1 MIIDDNHYD
10 VILIGSGAAGGSMA
24 ASLARSGH
32 QVLLLERGRA
42 MPPEEQNVAGTDLFR
57 KTRYHAAEQWFGP
70 DGDPFPPQTVHAL
83 GGNTKIWG
91 GVLERMREQEF
102 SGVKLQE
109 GSTPAWG
116 LSYADLA
123 PWYAKAEVLYNVH
136 GVAGADPTAPPME
149 GDYPSPPR
157 PVEPFLVELRA
168 ALERQQLHPYD
179 LPQSWNDGLHGARGD
194 AEVFGLG
201 PARSSGVTVKD
212 GARVVQLHVNP
223 SGHEVRGVEAE
234 IGGQRWLFRSH
245 QVVLAAGAVTT
256 AEILLRSAT
265 DHHLRGLA
273 NGSDQVGRNLMKP
286 QLTAILQLASAPN
299 SGRYSPGHGLTD
311 YYWGDKNVSY
321 PLGSIHNG
329 GGVLQ
334 DALFAESPPVLSL
347 VTRLMPNFGLE
358 QLASRSI
365 TWWAMSA
372 VLPDPH
378 NRVVLRGSHLQ
389 LNYTANNREAHD
401 RLVYRWLDILKA
413 VEADP
418 LTLVAKGAP
427 THPRGEAPLSAIG
440 VACGT
445 CRMGADPASSVVN
458 LEGRCHE
465 LDNLWIADASVLPSC
480 PSVGIGLTVIANALR
495 VAEQV
500 RARL

>member
-1 MIIDDNHYD
+1 MIIDDNQYD
-10 VILIGSGAAGGSMA
+10 VILIGSGAAGGTIA
-24 ASLARSGH
+24 ASLARAGRN
-32 QVLLLERGRA
+32 VLLLERGSR

-57 KTRYHAAEQWFGP
+57 KTRYHASEQWFGP
-70 DGDPFPPQTVHAL
+70 DGDPFPPQTVHAI
-83 GGNTKIWG
+83 GGNTKIWS
-91 GVLERMREQEF
+91 GVLERLREKEF
-102 SGVKLQE
+102 GGIPLQE
-109 GSTPAWG
+109 GPSPAWG

-123 PWYAKAEVLYNVH
+123 PWYDQAETLYNVH
-136 GVAGADPTAPPME
+136 GVAGADPTAPPRA
-149 GDYPSPPR
+149 GDYPAAPR
-157 PVEPFLVELRA
+157 PVEPLLVELRA

-179 LPQSWNDGLHGARGD
+179 LPLSWSDGAKPTRGD
-194 AEVFGLG
+194 AEVFGVE
-201 PARSSGVTVKD
+201 PARSTGVTMKE

-245 QVVLAAGAVTT
+245 QVVLAAGAITT

-286 QLTAILQLASAPN
+286 HLTAILQLAAAPN
-299 SGRYSPGHGLTD
+299 SGHYSPGHGLTD

-365 TWWAMSA
+365 TWWAMSG

-389 LNYTANNREAHD
+389 LNYTANNNEAHD
-401 RLVYRWLDILKA
+401 RLVYRWLDTLKA

-495 VAEQV
+495 VAEHV
-500 RARL
+500 RAAL